1 MLSRRSIRV
10 KIMQVLYAMN
20 RDEQLDYQRALQS
33 YQTKIRSSF
42 ELYLLALRYVIHITR
57 YSRQDSQKKKAKLRP
72 TEGDRTFKAHLID
85 QPVMA
90 SLTENEGLQKL
101 FRLYKIENKI
111 DSDTVRS
118 VYQDFA
124 KQDAYKSYV
133 SQKEVSDE
141 QQINIMLSLLKACFN
156 NEVFVEA
163 LEDHYPNYI
172 DDKSLIVGALKKNFK
187 ALPLAD
193 DFYEQYRPN
202 RETTVDF
209 GEALIR
215 KVYEEEEELMTI
227 IEPVLKNWDADRVA
241 VIDLILLKMAL
252 SELLDFPSIPTK
264 VTLNEF
270 VEISKLYST
279 DKSKDFINGILDRLM
294 KQLLEEGRINKKGR
308 GLIG

>member
-1 MLSRRSIRV
+1 
-10 KIMQVLYAMN
+10 MQVLYAMN

-42 ELYLLALRYVIHITR
+42 ELYLLALRYLIHITR
-57 YSRQDSQKKKAKLRP
+57 YARQDSQKKKAKLRP
-72 TEGDRTFKAHLID
+72 TEEDRTFKAHLVD
-85 QPVMA
+85 QSVMA
-90 SLTENEGLQKL
+90 SLIENEGLQKL
-101 FRLYKIENKI
+101 FRLYKIEDKI
-111 DSDTVRS
+111 DSDTVRL

-124 KQDAYKSYV
+124 KKEAYKTYV
-133 SQKEVSDE
+133 SQTEVSDE
-141 QQINIMLSLLKACFN
+141 QQVSIMLSLLKTCFN

-172 DDKSLIVGALKKNFK
+172 DDKSLIVGAIKKNLK

-215 KVYEEEEELMTI
+215 KVYEEEESLMTI

-294 KQLLEEGRINKKGR
+294 KQLLDEGRINKKGR

>member
-1 MLSRRSIRV
+1 
-10 KIMQVLYAMN
+10 MQVLYAMN
-20 RDEQLDYQRALQS
+20 RDEQLDFQRALQS

-42 ELYLLALRYVIHITR
+42 ELYLMALRYLIHITR
-57 YSRQDSQKKKAKLRP
+57 YARQDSQKKKAKLRP
-72 TEGDRTFKAHLID
+72 SEEDRTFKAHLVD

-101 FRLYKIENKI
+101 FRLYKIEDKI
-111 DSDTVRS
+111 DSDTVRL

-124 KQDAYKSYV
+124 KKEAYKTYV
-133 SQKEVSDE
+133 SQTEVSDE
-141 QQINIMLSLLKACFN
+141 QQVSIMLSLLKTCFN

-172 DDKSLIVGALKKNFK
+172 DDKSLVVGAIKKNLK

-209 GEALIR
+209 GEALIQ
-215 KVYEEEEELMTI
+215 KVYEEEEGLMTI

>member
-57 YSRQDSQKKKAKLRP
+57 YSRQDSQNKKTKLRP

-85 QPVMA
+85 QPLMA

-124 KQDAYKSYV
+124 KKDDYKTYV
-133 SQKEVSDE
+133 SQKEVSNE
-141 QQINIMLSLLKACFN
+141 QQVNIMLSLLKTCFN
-156 NEVFVEA
+156 NEVFVEV

-227 IEPVLKNWDADRVA
+227 IEPVLKNWDAERVA
-241 VIDLILLKMAL
+241 VIDLILIKMAL